1 MLSQPS
7 STLRADY
14 ILTAAIAAVA
24 VMVLGLVLVLGA
36 GARNYREANDERL
49 ATRGARNAAIAFAQA
64 ENDILVAQSS
74 YIATHAPGALATLAS
89 AKNEA
94 EREIEAIRG
103 FSAGDGATLAILARI
118 ETQSQ
123 ALFDTIDV
131 GVSTRSRSAAR
142 DARTLQI
149 SEAIEADLG
158 ALHASIIQRADR
170 SRAEEEATRSR
181 TDSLA
186 GALALLSLVTSAL
199 AILALRREREQWR
212 LATEAAEEAR
222 ERAHASDLAKTR
234 FLAVASHDMRQ
245 PLHALTLYLSALE
258 RRVESQEARDI
269 ITKMDRATQSMVGM
283 FSTLLD
289 LARIQAG
296 VVKPEFEIV
305 RAQHVIDR
313 IVAEHPGNAVQAA
326 ATDLAIRTDPLL
338 LERVLRNLVT
348 NALKHGGG
356 KAQITASAS
365 GGEVLISVT
374 DNGPGIPPEDRE
386 RIFEEFV
393 RLEGRAEGLGLGLA
407 IVKRIADIL
416 EMPIDVGSAPGGSG
430 ARFVLHAQRA
440 VEEPEQAAEET
451 TLSLNG
457 AAVLVVDDDAL
468 AREAVGRSLVDLGAE
483 VQTAANETEAGV
495 ILGQGFTP
503 RLLVMDLRIDG
514 ELVGVEIGK
523 RLQRAITPTPEVIVV
538 TGDTGPETLTLLR
551 GSGFTWLIK
560 PVSPSDLGRTAM
572 EQLSAA

>member
-1 MLSQPS
+1 MSQP

-24 VMVLGLVLVLGA
+24 IMVLGLVLVLGA
-36 GARNYREANDERL
+36 GARNYREANEERL
-49 ATRGARNAAIAFAQA
+49 ITRGARNAAIALAQA
-64 ENDILVAQSS
+64 ENDALVAQST
-74 YIATHAPGALATLAS
+74 YVATRAPNALQTLSS
-89 AKNEA
+89 AKDEA
-94 EREIEAIRG
+94 QRQIAAIRD

-118 ETQSQ
+118 ETQTQ
-123 ALFDTIDV
+123 ALFDTLDA
-131 GVSTRSRSAAR
+131 GVSTRARSAAR

-149 SEAIEADLG
+149 SEAIETDLS
-158 ALHASIIQRADR
+158 ALHTSIIQRADR
-170 SRAEEEATRSR
+170 SRAREEATRGR

-199 AILALRREREQWR
+199 AILALRRERQQWR

-258 RRVESQEARDI
+258 RRVESPEARDI
-269 ITKMDRATQSMVGM
+269 VTKMDRATQSMVGM

-296 VVKPEFEIV
+296 VVKPEFEVV
-305 RAQHVIDR
+305 RVQHVIDR
-313 IVAEHPGNAVQAA
+313 IVAEHPGSAVQAA
-326 ATDLAIRTDPLL
+326 PTDLAIRTDPLL

-356 KAQITASAS
+356 KAQIAASAS
-365 GGEVLISVT
+365 GGEVQISVT
-374 DNGPGIPPEDRE
+374 DNGPGIPAEDRE

-407 IVKRIADIL
+407 IVKRIADML
-416 EMPIDVGSAPGGSG
+416 DMPIEVGSAPGGG
-430 ARFVLHAQRA
+430 ARFMLRAQRA
-440 VEEPEQAAEET
+440 VDEREQVTDEAA
-451 TLSLNG
+451 LSLKG
-457 AAVLVVDDDAL
+457 AAILVVDDDAL

-483 VQTAANETEAGV
+483 VQTAANESEANA
-495 ILGQGFTP
+495 ILSQGFAP
-503 RLLVMDLRIDG
+503 RLLVMDLRLDG
-514 ELVGVEIGK
+514 ELIGVDIGK
-523 RLQRAITPTPEVIVV
+523 RLQRVITPTPEVIVV

-551 GSGFTWLIK
+551 GSGFVWLIK
-560 PVSPSDLGRTAM
+560 PVSPVDLGRTAM

>member
-1 MLSQPS
+1 MSQPS

-14 ILTAAIAAVA
+14 ILTAAIALVA
-24 VMVLGLVLVLGA
+24 VLVLSLVLVLGA
-36 GARNYREANDERL
+36 GARSFEKASEQRL
-49 ATRGARNAAIAFAQA
+49 TTRNARNAAIAFAQS
-64 ENDILVAQSS
+64 ENDALVAQRS
-74 YIATHAPGALATLAS
+74 YLI
-89 AKNEA
+89 
-94 EREIEAIRG
+94 
-103 FSAGDGATLAILARI
+103 AGDREALQDYGRAKDEARLHLAEVRRFLVGDADTLGILERI
-118 ETQSQ
+118 ETQSEQLFEALDASASSRGRLRDQ
-123 ALFDTIDV
+123 A
-131 GVSTRSRSAAR
+131 
-142 DARTLQI
+142 TLQLVE
-149 SEAIEADLG
+149 SVEADTA
-158 ALHASIIQRADR
+158 ALHASIIRRADR
-170 SRAEEEATRSR
+170 SRADEEANRRR

-199 AILALRREREQWR
+199 AVLALRRERQQWR

-222 ERAHASDLAKTR
+222 ARAHASDLAKTR

-296 VVKPEFEIV
+296 VVQPEFDV
-305 RAQHVIDR
+305 VPLQHVIDR

-326 ATDLAIRTDPLL
+326 PTDLAIRTDPLL

-356 KAQITASAS
+356 AARIAATAS
-365 GGEVLISVT
+365 GGQVEISVS
-374 DNGPGIPPEDRE
+374 DNGPGIAEEDRE

-416 EMPIDVGSAPGGSG
+416 DMPIEVGSEPSGG
-430 ARFVLHAQRA
+430 ARFVLRAQRA
-440 VEEPEQAAEET
+440 AETPAQVEQEAAP
-451 TLSLNG
+451 SLDG
-457 AAVLVVDDDAL
+457 AQVLVVDDDAL
-468 AREAVGRSLVDLGAE
+468 AREAVGRSLVDLGAQ
-483 VQTAANETEAGV
+483 VRTAANEAEANAV
-495 ILGQGFTP
+495 LSEGFAP

-514 ELVGVEIGK
+514 ELIGVEIGK
-523 RLQRAITPTPEVIVV
+523 RLKQKITPTPAVVVV
-538 TGDTGPETLTLLR
+538 TGDTGPETMDLLR
-551 GSGFTWLIK
+551 ASGFAWLIK
-560 PVSPSDLGRTAM
+560 PVSPADLGRTAM
-572 EQLSAA
+572 EQLHAA